1 MMIRFC
7 SLLLL
12 VMFCVSCRCCCFV
25 CCCCCWLLL
34 LLFLLAIS
42 VVVGVLFAGAVV
54 ADVPVKS
61 PAAWRG
67 WCWRGLA
74 GDTTTPPIDLV
85 PAGAG
90 RCCPSSTL

>member
-1 MMIRFC
+1 
-7 SLLLL
+7 
-12 VMFCVSCRCCCFV
+12 MFPV
-25 CCCCCWLLL
+25 
-34 LLFLLAIS
+34 A
-42 VVVGVLFAGAVV
+42 VVVLFAVSAVVDVLFAVAVV
-54 ADVPVKS
+54 ADVAVKS

-74 GDTTTPPIDLV
+74 GDTTTPPTDPV